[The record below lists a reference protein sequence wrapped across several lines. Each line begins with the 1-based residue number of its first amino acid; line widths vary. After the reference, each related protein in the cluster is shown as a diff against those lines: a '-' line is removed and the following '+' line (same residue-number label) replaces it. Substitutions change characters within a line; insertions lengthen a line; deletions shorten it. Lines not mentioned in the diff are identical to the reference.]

1 MAYIER
7 VRFYNTMI
15 NKKIVGEVEAGQGSS
30 VEINGLWPG
39 LLPKPFG
46 YPEYI
51 SWWEG
56 QEIPIANLENQW
68 MIEESRIFGGYN
80 NAIISPGITAYV
92 NEENILQA
100 DRFNSLIYSGIYNS
114 KTSVNNTNVFS
125 VGEQIGVS
133 VEPSYGAINLIKSY
147 DTNLI
152 ICQEHKISQ
161 ALVDKDIIYT
171 SEGGTATKPPGVVLG
186 QIIPYVGDYGI
197 SNDFESYASFG
208 FRKYFTDSWN
218 GVVLR
223 LSRDG
228 LSVIS
233 DRGMRDYFRDKLAKI
248 SDNFKFSTVVIDG
261 FTTGQNINSIQINTN
276 PEFLDIG
283 MGLNINGVRQVG
295 QVVNISYDSQV
306 NNDVGNLTG
315 SIVTQ
320 ATGIVDNV
328 YSNIQPSVSPA
339 GGSGLILQVTVSGS
353 IVSNVTST
361 SPGQGYKVGDELTIL
376 QADLPGASND
386 VEMQLTFNNDW
397 GFEYSNNFSLQQGD
411 QVELFKLVKD
421 RIIGGWDRRD
431 GLYTLNI
438 CNASTSPY
446 EEEDYA
452 TITFDEKVLGWS
464 SFYTYKPRNMFSLK
478 NDYFTTSRGRLW
490 KHYDETSDTSR
501 GFFYSRFSPSY
512 IDFIFNS
519 KPSTKKVFK
528 TISYEGSNGF
538 EMSYINSDP
547 QEFMLLNGSNKS
559 FKDQAN
565 RVLSYD
571 EGLYT
576 KQGQPFRAG
585 FNLKENL
592 YCANL
597 VNSSILRP
605 GEVSPS
611 PNNQNRDFV
620 SGIKGYFA
628 RVKLQ
633 TDSSTDVGG
642 YKEIWSV
649 NTDYAASS

>member
-7 VRFYNTMI
+7 VKFYNTMV
-15 NKKIVGEVEAGQGSS
+15 NKKIVGQVEINQSP

-39 LLPKPFG
+39 LLPTPEG
-46 YPEYI
+46 YPDYI
-51 SWWEG
+51 SWWDN
-56 QEIPIANLENQW
+56 QEIPVSDYENQW

-80 NAIISPGITAYV
+80 NAIMTPGVTAYV

-125 VGEQIGVS
+125 VGEQIGIS

-197 SNDFESYASFG
+197 SNDFESYASYG

-248 SDNFKFSTVVIDG
+248 SNDFKFSTVPING
-261 FTTGQNINSIQINTN
+261 FTDGNGINSIQIGTN
-276 PEFLDIG
+276 PEVLDLG
-283 MGLNINGVRQVG
+283 MSLNINGIRQTG
-295 QVVNISYDSQV
+295 QVINISYESQV
-306 NNDVGNLTG
+306 NNGTGNLTG
-315 SIVTQ
+315 SLTTN
-320 ATGIVDNV
+320 ASGITNGV
-328 YSNIQPSVSPA
+328 YNNIQPTVSPA
-339 GGSGLILQVTVSGS
+339 GGSGLKLQVSVASNV
-353 IVSNVTST
+353 VSNITST
-361 SPGQGYKVGDELTIL
+361 SPGQGYKVGDVLTIP
-376 QADLPGASND
+376 QASLPGASND
-386 VEMQLTFNNDW
+386 VEITLTFNNDW
-397 GFEYSNNFSLQQGD
+397 GFEYSNNFNLQQGD

-421 RIIGGWDRRD
+421 RVIGGWDRRD
-431 GLYTLNI
+431 GLYTLSI
-438 CNASTSPY
+438 CNASSSPY
-446 EEEDYA
+446 EEGEYA

-464 SFYTYKPRNMFSLK
+464 SFYTYKPRNIFSLK
-478 NDYFTTSRGRLW
+478 NEYFTTFEGSLW
-490 KHYDETSDTSR
+490 KHYDETSDTNR
-501 GFFYSRFSPSY
+501 GVFYSTFSPSY
-512 IDFIFNS
+512 IDFIFNV

-538 EMSYINSDP
+538 EMTYVNSDP
-547 QEFMLLNGSNKS
+547 QEFMLLNGSNTS
-559 FKDQAN
+559 FKDEGN
-565 RVLSYD
+565 KVLSYG
-571 EGLYT
+571 EGLYF

-597 VNSSILRP
+597 VNSSVLRP
-605 GEVSPS
+605 GEVSPDPS
-611 PNNQNRDFV
+611 NQNRDFV

-649 NTDYAASS
+649 NTDYVASS